1 MRYDDKLKKH
11 QFVMPVVMMKKTERR
26 NKKIVKQGSHL
37 ASANHGGTDI
47 LLSFFLNWRWR
58 KTDAPALAANLS
70 DNHQK
75 DIINHYQ

>member
-11 QFVMPVVMMKKTERR
+11 QFVMPVVMMKKIERR

-47 LLSFFLNWRWR
+47 LLSFF
-58 KTDAPALAANLS
+58 KIGDGGKQM
-70 DNHQK
+70 HQ
-75 DIINHYQ
+75 H

>member
-11 QFVMPVVMMKKTERR
+11 QLFVMPVVMMKKIERR

-47 LLSFFLNWRWR
+47 LLSFFF
-58 KTDAPALAANLS
+58 
-70 DNHQK
+70 
-75 DIINHYQ
+75 